1 MMVNPHIFRE
11 YDIRGTVDRD
21 LTPGVVELLGK
32 GIGTRLRRSGKDRFV
47 LGRDN
52 RLSSPAFREAM
63 VNGLLATGVHVVDLG
78 LVPTPLLYFALHTL
92 GPDGGVMITGSHN
105 PPEFNGF
112 KVAFGK
118 STIWGESI
126 QEIRHIIDSGEF
138 FTGSGTLTFH
148 DIAAPYREKLL
159 ELISLDRPLRV
170 AVDGGSGTGGM
181 IAPAVLRD
189 LGCEVTELYCTP
201 DGSYPGHFPD
211 PTIPSNLEELIEVV
225 REKKLDMGVAYDGDS
240 DRIGV
245 VDDRGNILWGD
256 QLLIIYAREILQRG
270 PATVIFEVKC
280 SQNLAVDILEHGG
293 KPVMWKTGHSLIKEK
308 MKEEKAALAGEM
320 SGHIFFADEYYGY
333 DDAIYATLRLLRIM
347 AASRT
352 PLSGMLD
359 NVPPT
364 LSTPE
369 IRVDCP
375 DGEKFAVVGEI
386 AGIFRER
393 HDVIDVDGVRVTY
406 PDGWSLLR
414 ASNTQPV
421 LVLRF
426 EALTKERLHVIKEEM
441 LAELRRFS
449 FIGLPDDL

>member
-1 MMVNPHIFRE
+1 
-11 YDIRGTVDRD
+11 
-21 LTPGVVELLGK
+21 
-32 GIGTRLRRSGKDRFV
+32 
-47 LGRDN
+47 
-52 RLSSPAFREAM
+52 
-63 VNGLLATGVHVVDLG
+63 
-78 LVPTPLLYFALHTL
+78 
-92 GPDGGVMITGSHN
+92 
-105 PPEFNGF
+105 
-112 KVAFGK
+112 
-118 STIWGESI
+118 
-126 QEIRHIIDSGEF
+126 
-138 FTGSGTLTFH
+138 
-148 DIAAPYREKLL
+148 
-159 ELISLDRPLRV
+159 
-170 AVDGGSGTGGM
+170 
-181 IAPAVLRD
+181 
-189 LGCEVTELYCTP
+189 
-201 DGSYPGHFPD
+201 
-211 PTIPSNLEELIEVV
+211 
-225 REKKLDMGVAYDGDS
+225 
-240 DRIGV
+240 
-245 VDDRGNILWGD
+245 
-256 QLLIIYAREILQRG
+256 
-270 PATVIFEVKC
+270 
-280 SQNLAVDILEHGG
+280 
-293 KPVMWKTGHSLIKEK
+293 MWKTGHSLIKEK